1 MSFVAQNSPAA
12 AARRPRAPQRKPR
25 NAYHH
30 GNLRQA
36 LVDQAVRTIHRAGV
50 EGLTLRD
57 VGASLGVSR
66 TALYRHFAD
75 KTALLAAVATDG
87 FRALRTALQEAWDG
101 AGRGQAGFEA
111 QGLAYVRFAL
121 ASPGHYRVMFGGFV
135 AKADCDPNLTTEAS
149 GAFGVL
155 LAALTE
161 LQQRKLV
168 RGGEPEPL
176 ALFVWST
183 VHGVAMLAIDGQLTR
198 PGLSLDP
205 VMHSVVQRVWDGIAV
220 PGGPDRTAR
229 R

>member
-1 MSFVAQNSPAA
+1 MGFVSSPAA
-12 AARRPRAPQRKPR
+12 VRRPAAPRRKPR

-50 EGLTLRD
+50 EALTLRE

-87 FRALRTALQEAWDG
+87 FRALRTALQESWDG
-101 AGRGQAGFEA
+101 AGRGRTGFEA

-121 ASPGHYRVMFGGFV
+121 ANPGHYRVMFGGFV
-135 AKADCDPNLTTEAS
+135 AKADCDPELTIEAS

-155 LAALTE
+155 LAALAE
-161 LQQRKLV
+161 LQRQKLV
-168 RGGEPEPL
+168 RGGDPEPL
-176 ALFVWST
+176 ALFVWSA

-205 VMHSVVQRVWDGIAV
+205 VMQVVVERIWDGIAA
-220 PGGPDRTAR
+220 RSSSRKTAGR
-229 R
+229 

>member
-1 MSFVAQNSPAA
+1 MTSVSPSPGPATS
-12 AARRPRAPQRKPR
+12 RLRTPRRKPR

-36 LVDQAVRTIHRAGV
+36 LVDHAVQTIHRRGV
-50 EGLTLRD
+50 EALTLRD

-87 FRALRTALQEAWDG
+87 FRALRTALQDAWDG
-101 AGRGQAGFEA
+101 AGRGQVGFEA

-121 ASPGHYRVMFGGFV
+121 AHPGHYRVMFGGFV
-135 AKADCDPNLTTEAS
+135 AKTDCDPDLMTEAS

-155 LAALTE
+155 LSALVE
-161 LQQRKLV
+161 LQQQKLV
-168 RGGEPEPL
+168 RQGNPEPL
-176 ALFVWST
+176 ALFVWSS
-183 VHGVAMLAIDGQLTR
+183 VHGIAMLAIDGQLAR

-205 VMHSVVQRVWDGIAV
+205 VLHAVVHRIWDGVAA
-220 PGGPDRTAR
+220 PGGPRRAGAR
-229 R
+229 